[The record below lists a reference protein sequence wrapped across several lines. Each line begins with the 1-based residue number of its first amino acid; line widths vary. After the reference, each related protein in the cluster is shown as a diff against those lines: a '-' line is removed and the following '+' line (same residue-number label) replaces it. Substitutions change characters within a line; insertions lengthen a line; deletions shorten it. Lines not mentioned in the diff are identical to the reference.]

1 MKKKKNENQKILREG
16 AAHLIFVTVTVLSS
30 LPPPPFI
37 VVHIVPESSKP

>member
-16 AAHLIFVTVTVLSS
+16 AAHLIFVTVTLLSS
-30 LPPPPFI
+30 LPPPFI